1 MKLARGAVVLFSLVL
16 LGVLAGEAQIVKST
30 IVGTVQDSSGAVVGG
45 AKVSVT
51 NVETNVTSSTITDNT
66 GNYAIP
72 LLNSGTYTATVA
84 LSGFKTA
91 VQSKFALDVA
101 TKVRVDFMM
110 QIGQVNETIEV
121 SNVAPL
127 VETDTTTVG
136 LTVTTEKLTQ
146 LPILSRN
153 YQALAQLAPTAV
165 TPISN
170 AETANTPGISVGN
183 LYQASGQRGNYN
195 SYTIDGIDAQQVIFQ
210 MQSIIPSL
218 DSIQEFKLQ
227 THNFSAEYGRG
238 AVQFTTTT
246 KNGTNQLHGS
256 LYEFVRNNIL
266 NANDFFAKRAN
277 RQKADFHYNQ
287 FGGSIGG
294 PLVIPKIYNG
304 KNRSFFFFAYEGTR
318 FRQLAANF
326 ATLPDP
332 AWLTGDFSDLK
343 NTDGSDRI
351 LYDPT
356 TVTSDGSGG
365 YTRTAFPGN
374 IIPAGIINPVAAAMI
389 PFIPA
394 PNAAPGSLP
403 GNANY
408 VAPSGTLSNV
418 NYFAVRIDHR
428 ISSSDTLYGRYMQS
442 VEDFQAKALLPL
454 SGTIQQNHGHNAMVS
469 ESHIFGPRV
478 VNEIRLGYNR
488 GLNFGLQDGAGG
500 TTNYVTDVFHLQN
513 IGGGPLT
520 YGLPSFNW
528 SGYTSSG
535 GNVNDPF
542 APLTNTYQFT
552 DNLFMN
558 FGHHSVKAGVD
569 LRKERYNAFYGT
581 FNRGYFGFSGQYTA
595 ADPTNTAST
604 GVTGNPFADFL
615 LGYSTDVR
623 GLSGEASGAFHQFM
637 QNYYVQDDWRATSK
651 LTLNLG
657 IRYEY
662 YPPWTEENGKATVF
676 ELGFPPGSCFGDG
689 CPPATLVPSQPGKP
703 YYKADRNN
711 WAPRIGL
718 AYSPFGNKTTI
729 RAAYGIFYT
738 PTAVTDEVNS
748 VLNPPTTL
756 NTAFQPAN
764 LFTDLTTTN
773 ISNQF
778 PTANIDRNTP
788 LVTDNWP
795 LPGISLYTVLPNEPT
810 AIVQQWQ
817 ATVEREVMP
826 NLVLEVGYIGS
837 HGYNGQRRIDYN
849 QARLDDPGVITPLT
863 SRLPY
868 PSLSPLTFVI
878 EHSAQSTYH
887 AGTMRL
893 ERRFQGGLT
902 FVSAYTYSKSI
913 DDYGN
918 LNDPTGFWAQNAYN
932 KQAEK
937 GLSAFDARHRF
948 TIGYVYEI
956 PFGRGRRFGGGMN
969 PILNQVVG
977 GWQFSGITTF
987 QSGNPLSLVSAS
999 DFSNT
1004 GNTLVHRPNQV
1015 GPIKYH
1021 DPTPSNLQWFDPTA
1035 FANPAFGTFGTV
1047 SRGTLIGPGINNWD
1061 MTFGKSFRI
1070 SERTRVQF
1078 RAELYNAFNHTQFL
1092 GVAANLATPTAF
1104 GNVTSTRAPRNI
1116 QIGARLE
1123 F

>member
-1 MKLARGAVVLFSLVL
+1 MKLARGAVVLFISAL
-16 LGVLAGEAQIVKST
+16 LAVLAAQAQIVKST
-30 IVGTVQDSSGAVVGG
+30 ITGTVQDSSGAVVSG

-51 NVETNVTSSTITDNT
+51 DVGTNVTTSSVTDGT
-66 GNYAIP
+66 GSYVIP
-72 LLNSGTYTATVA
+72 LLNSGTYTAKVE
-84 LSGFKTA
+84 LEGFKTA

-101 TKVRVDFMM
+101 TKVRVDFTM
-110 QIGQVNETIEV
+110 QVGQVSELVTV

-127 VETDTTTVG
+127 IETDSTTVG
-136 LTVTTEKLTQ
+136 LTLTTEKMTQ
-146 LPILSRN
+146 IPILSRN

-238 AVQFTTTT
+238 AIQFTTTT

-266 NANDFFAKRAN
+266 NANDFFAERAN
-277 RQKADFHYNQ
+277 RKKADFHYNQ

-294 PLVIPKIYNG
+294 PVVIPKLYNG
-304 KNRSFFFFAYEGTR
+304 TNKTFFFFAYEGTR
-318 FRQLAANF
+318 FRQLASNF
-326 ATLPDP
+326 ATVPDP
-332 AWLTGDFSDLK
+332 AWLTGDFSSLT
-343 NTDGSDRI
+343 NTDGSPRVI
-351 LYDPT
+351 YDPA
-356 TVTSDGSGG
+356 TVTPNGSGG
-365 YTRTAFPGN
+365 FTRTAFAGN
-374 IIPAGIINPVAAAMI
+374 VVPIDRISPVAAAMI

-394 PNAAPGSLP
+394 PNAAPGTLP
-403 GNANY
+403 GTANY
-408 VAPSGTLSNV
+408 VASSGTLSNV
-418 NYFAVRIDHR
+418 NYWAVRIDHH
-428 ISSSDTLYGRYMQS
+428 ISDHDTVYGRYMQS
-442 VEDFQAKALLPL
+442 VENYQAKALLPL
-454 SGTIQQNHGHNAMVS
+454 SGTVQQNHGRNAMIS
-469 ESHIFGPRV
+469 ETHTFGPRV
-478 VNEIRLGYNR
+478 VNEVRFGYNR
-488 GLNFGLQDGAGG
+488 ALNFGLQDGANG
-500 TTNYVTDVFHLQN
+500 TTDYVHDVFHLQN

-520 YGLPSFNW
+520 YGLPSFSWN
-528 SGYTSSG
+528 GYTSSG

-552 DNLFMN
+552 DNLITS
-558 FGHHSVKAGVD
+558 FGHHSIKAGVD

-581 FNRGYFGFSGQYTA
+581 FNRGSFAFSGQYTA
-595 ADPTNTAST
+595 GDPTNTAST

-615 LGYSTDVR
+615 LGLSTSVS

-657 IRYEY
+657 VRYEY
-662 YPPWTEENGKATVF
+662 YPPWTEENGRATVIH
-676 ELGFPPGSCFGDG
+676 LGFPPGSCFGAG

-703 YYKADRNN
+703 YYNPDRNN
-711 WAPRIGL
+711 FAPRIGL
-718 AYSPFGNKTTI
+718 AYSPFDKTTI

-738 PTAVTDEVNS
+738 PPAVTDEVNS

-756 NTAFQPAN
+756 NTAFQPSN

-773 ISNQF
+773 INNQF
-778 PTANIDRNTP
+778 PTANITRDTP
-788 LVTDNWP
+788 LSTDNWP

-817 ATVEREVMP
+817 LTVERELVR
-826 NLVLEVGYIGS
+826 NLLVEVGYVGS
-837 HGYNGQRRIDYN
+837 HGYDGQRRIDYN
-849 QARLDDPGVITPLT
+849 QARLDNPGETTSLT

-868 PSLSPLTFVI
+868 PALSPLTFVI

-893 ERRFQGGLT
+893 ERRFAGGLS

-918 LNDPTGFWAQNAYN
+918 LNDTTGFWAQNAYD

-948 TIGYVYEI
+948 TIGYVFEL
-956 PFGRGRRFGGGMN
+956 PFGRGRHFGGN
-969 PILNQVVG
+969 ISPIVDKVVG
-977 GWQFSGITTF
+977 GWQLSGITTF
-987 QSGNPLSLVSAS
+987 QSGNPLGLVSAS

-1004 GNTLVHRPNQV
+1004 GNTLVHRPDQV
-1015 GPIKYH
+1015 GAIKYH
-1021 DPTPSNLQWFDPTA
+1021 DPTPSNLQWFDPSA
-1035 FANPAFGTFGTV
+1035 FANPAFGTFGDV
-1047 SRGTLIGPGINNWD
+1047 SRGTIIGPGINNWD
-1061 MTFGKSFRI
+1061 MTVGKSFALT
-1070 SERTRVQF
+1070 ERARLQL
-1078 RAELYNAFNHTQFL
+1078 RAELYNAFNHTQFV
-1092 GVAANLATPTAF
+1092 GVAASLASPTAF

-1116 QIGARLE
+1116 QIAARLE